1 MDNLVNVLHIEDGDV
16 IRRSPD
22 ACKLFIDAK

>member
-1 MDNLVNVLHIEDGDV
+1 MDNLVNVHIEDGDV